1 MNMVA
6 SYHRAVSRPHEYT
19 DMSPPGSRFSFPV
32 HCPSKALRSSC

>member
-6 SYHRAVSRPHEYT
+6 SYHRAVSQPHEYT
-19 DMSPPGSRFSFPV
+19 DMSHLVSRLSFPV